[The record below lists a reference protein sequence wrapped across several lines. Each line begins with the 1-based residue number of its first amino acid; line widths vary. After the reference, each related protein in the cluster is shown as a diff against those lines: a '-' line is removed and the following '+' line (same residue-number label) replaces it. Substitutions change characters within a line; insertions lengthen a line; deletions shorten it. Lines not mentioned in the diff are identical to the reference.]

1 MNRESLYP
9 NFNRKAELYVFIQK
23 AIAIKRR
30 SNISLES
37 QLEVL
42 VTDSEYAFSRG
53 RVVVIVTNTNAQ
65 RSVQLPVTPFAI
77 GDTVC
82 DVMQETSQCT
92 TVSASGYSFMMTGEP
107 KVVMH
112 AADA

>member
-9 NFNRKAELYVFIQK
+9 NFNRKAALYLFIQK
-23 AIAIKRR
+23 AIAIKRQ
-30 SNISLES
+30 SNVSLES
-37 QLEVL
+37 QLEVV
-42 VTDSEYAFSRG
+42 VTDSVYAFSRG

-65 RSVQLPVTPFAI
+65 RAVQLPVTPFAV

-82 DVMQETSQCT
+82 DVMQQTSQCT
-92 TVSASGYSFMMTGEP
+92 TVTASGYSFTMTGEP

-112 AADA
+112 APKA